1 MIFYNSNGLVIKLF
15 IYSISFSFFYI
26 LQIIFKYLLIIKM
39 RVSKVSHLNAHPINT
54 KASYLK
60 AFTSRPFV
68 LVIVACV

>member
-1 MIFYNSNGLVIKLF
+1 
-15 IYSISFSFFYI
+15 
-26 LQIIFKYLLIIKM
+26 M